1 MEIEL
6 QKKIFSIFQSISVA
20 HLQEVP
26 DSKSLFYMRKDFCPQ
41 QAFLAYAYDVLRN
54 LIASERATQ

>member
-1 MEIEL
+1 MEIVL

-20 HLQEVP
+20 YLQRVP
-26 DSKSLFYMRKDFCPQ
+26 DSKSLFYIRKNFRPQ
-41 QAFLAYAYDVLRN
+41 QAFLVYAYDVLCN